1 MLIELQY
8 MRITEEIIKFIE
20 NYISIIILILL
31 IVKLKRK
38 NCSYLIFILF

>member
-31 IVKLKRK
+31 IGVKKKKL
-38 NCSYLIFILF
+38 